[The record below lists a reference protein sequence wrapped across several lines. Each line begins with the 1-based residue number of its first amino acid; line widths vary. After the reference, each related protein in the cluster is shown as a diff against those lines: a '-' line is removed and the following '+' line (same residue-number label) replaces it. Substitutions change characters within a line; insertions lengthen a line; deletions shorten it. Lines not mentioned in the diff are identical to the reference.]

1 MNSYKRPLATAV
13 VILGGLIVAGCVA
26 LGSTPVPEAPTA
38 TPTLIPSTPKPVPPT
53 STPAPTPT
61 AAAETDS
68 RISAPIDLEL
78 TQTHLFPDFGFSL
91 DYPSGWFAQTRNNL
105 TILTQFEEDQER
117 VVTSGSAALG
127 YYLTM
132 DHTDIERLYRLGL
145 PKNPTLGDLL
155 QFNIIFLGMPQ
166 PKTVSEAT
174 VFGVPAIRAKAGNE
188 DQWAITYLGIKD
200 DRFFL
205 LVMSGPS
212 EEALDAF
219 GPTWTKM
226 LQSIQPLAATE
237 GTSQ

>member
-1 MNSYKRPLATAV
+1 MDNYKRLLAMVV
-13 VILGGLIVAGCVA
+13 VILSGLIVAGSAA

-38 TPTLIPSTPKPVPPT
+38 TPTLVPSTPTPVPPT

-61 AAAETDS
+61 AAADTGS
-68 RISAPIDLEL
+68 GISAPIDLEL
-78 TQTHLFPDFGFSL
+78 TQTHVLPDFGFSL
-91 DYPSGWFAQTRNNL
+91 DYPSGWFAQTRNSL

-145 PKNPTLGDLL
+145 PENPSLGDLL
-155 QFNIIFLGMPQ
+155 QFNMLFLGMPQ
-166 PKTVSEAT
+166 PKTISEAT

-188 DQWAITYLGIKD
+188 DQWAITYIDIKD
-200 DRFFL
+200 DIFFL

-212 EEALDAF
+212 EDALDAF

-226 LQSIQPLAATE
+226 LQSIEPVAATE

>member
-1 MNSYKRPLATAV
+1 LDSYKRPLATVV
-13 VILGGLIVAGCVA
+13 VILGGLIVAGCA
-26 LGSTPVPEAPTA
+26 AIGSTPVPEAPTA
-38 TPTLIPSTPKPVPPT
+38 TPTLIPSTPTPVPPT

-61 AAAETDS
+61 AADTGS

-78 TQTHLFPDFGFSL
+78 TQTHVLPDFGFSL
-91 DYPSGWFAQTRNNL
+91 DYPSGWFAQTRKNL

-132 DHTDIERLYRLGL
+132 DHTDIERLHRLGL
-145 PKNPTLGDLL
+145 PRNPTLGDLL

-188 DQWAITYLGIKD
+188 DQWARTSIGIKD